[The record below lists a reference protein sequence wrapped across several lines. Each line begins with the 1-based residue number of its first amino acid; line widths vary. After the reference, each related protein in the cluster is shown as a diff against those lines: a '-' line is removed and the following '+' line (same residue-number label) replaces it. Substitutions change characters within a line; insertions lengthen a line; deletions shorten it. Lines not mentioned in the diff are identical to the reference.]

1 MKIDIVK
8 YGDEILR
15 KVCKEAINNEFT
27 KNVTKDLKD
36 TLILVENGAGLAAP
50 QIGIDARVFATRNY
64 RDDKRDEILI
74 FINPTIEEFSKE
86 TVVIP
91 DGCLSIP
98 NIFSNT
104 KRHSFINVTYL
115 DEKFNKVS
123 EELEGFQSV
132 VFQHEL
138 DHLNGVLFIDLL
150 SEEEKL
156 NLEVF
161 LERKK
166 REPNI
171 AYIEGKIIEINLEA
185 NVQPAK

>member
-1 MKIDIVK
+1 MKRDIVK
-8 YGDEILR
+8 YGNEILR
-15 KVCKEAINNEFT
+15 KVCKEAINNS
-27 KNVTKDLKD
+27 VTKDITADLKS
-36 TLILVENGAGLAAP
+36 TLELVKNGAGLAAP
-50 QIGIDARVFATRNY
+50 QIGIDSRIFATRNY

-74 FINPTIEEFSKE
+74 FINPVIEVLSKE

-98 NIFSNT
+98 SVFAKT

-115 DEKFNKVS
+115 DENFNKVS

-171 AYIEGKIIEINLEA
+171 AYIEGKIIEINFES

>member
-1 MKIDIVK
+1 MKRDIVK

-15 KVCKEAINNEFT
+15 KVCKETVNNEVT
-27 KNVTKDLKD
+27 KNVIKDLKD

-50 QIGIDARVFATRNY
+50 QIGIDSRIFATRNY
-64 RDDKRDEILI
+64 RDDKHDEILI
-74 FINPTIEEFSKE
+74 FINPVIEVFSKE

-98 NIFSNT
+98 NIFSKT

-115 DEKFNKVS
+115 DENFNKVS

-171 AYIEGKIIEINLEA
+171 AYVGGKIIEINFES
-185 NVQPAK
+185 NVQPEK

>member
-1 MKIDIVK
+1 MKRDIVK

-15 KVCKEAINNEFT
+15 KVCKKTVNDEVA
-27 KNVTKDLKD
+27 KNIIEDLKD
-36 TLILVENGAGLAAP
+36 TLALVENGAGLAAP
-50 QIGIDARVFATRNY
+50 QIGIDSRVFATRNY
-64 RDDKRDEILI
+64 RDDKHDEILI
-74 FINPTIEEFSKE
+74 FINPKIEEFSKE

-98 NIFSNT
+98 NIFSKT
-104 KRHSFINVTYL
+104 KRHSFVKVSYL
-115 DEKFNKVS
+115 DENFNEIK
-123 EELEGFQSV
+123 EELSGFQSV

-156 NLEVF
+156 NVESF

-166 REPNI
+166 TEPNI
-171 AYIEGKIIEINLEA
+171 AYIEGKVVEINFKTDVKA
-185 NVQPAK
+185 